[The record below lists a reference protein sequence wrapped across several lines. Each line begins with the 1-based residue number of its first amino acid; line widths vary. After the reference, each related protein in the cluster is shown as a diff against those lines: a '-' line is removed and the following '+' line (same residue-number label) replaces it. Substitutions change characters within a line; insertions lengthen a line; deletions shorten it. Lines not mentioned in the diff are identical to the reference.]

1 VTFDTENFANA
12 FAHASTMRNVA
23 TDPIS
28 RGDDFEAVVARARR
42 AAELAGEL
50 RPPVIGPYDSPL
62 NADERQFLL
71 GLVRDGTYA
80 RAVAVIAAEDPDLA
94 SE

>member
-1 VTFDTENFANA
+1 
-12 FAHASTMRNVA
+12 MRNVA

-28 RGDDFEAVVARARR
+28 TEDDFEAVVARARR

-62 NADERQFLL
+62 NADERPFLL
-71 GLVRDGTYA
+71 GLIRDGTYA

>member
-1 VTFDTENFANA
+1 MPAWLHERMLQD
-12 FAHASTMRNVA
+12 VA

-28 RGDDFEAVVARARR
+28 LGDDFEAVVARARR

-50 RPPVIGPYDSPL
+50 RPPVIGPYESPL
-62 NADERQFLL
+62 DAEERQFLL
-71 GLVRDGTYA
+71 GLVRDGTYG
-80 RAVAVIAAEDPDLA
+80 RAVAVIAAEDPELA